1 MRLLTDK
8 LICEEVLPLA
18 DIALIQR
25 LEDVE
30 GKVLWDN
37 LNLGSKQLVQALRC
51 EGGEA
56 KNEDDRNQDPL
67 RTRESVSRQEYL

>member
-1 MRLLTDK
+1 MKLLTDK

-37 LNLGSKQLVQALRC
+37 QNLGSKQLVQAQRC
-51 EGGEA
+51 EDGEA
-56 KNEDDRNQDPL
+56 KNEDDHNQDPL
-67 RTRESVSRQEYL
+67 RTRESVSR